1 MLSVPVSRRPEG
13 AAVVA
18 HSAKG
23 QSSRVTLGLESR
35 EGEAVTEFVL
45 RVWTA
50 GLLRGSMW

>member
-1 MLSVPVSRRPEG
+1 M
-13 AAVVA
+13 A

-35 EGEAVTEFVL
+35 EGEAVSEFVR

-50 GLLRGSMW
+50 GLLRGSVW